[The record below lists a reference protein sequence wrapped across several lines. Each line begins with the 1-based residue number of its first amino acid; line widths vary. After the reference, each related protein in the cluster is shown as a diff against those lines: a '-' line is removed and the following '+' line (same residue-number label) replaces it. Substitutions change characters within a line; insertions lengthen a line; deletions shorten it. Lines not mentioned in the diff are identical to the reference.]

1 MPNLIWDYG
10 ELTSIVK
17 FLVSLSPNM
26 AIIYSLNHISHLE
39 AFGKGL
45 RWSNV
50 WYPVYSND
58 SWTVGDFLIE
68 MLFTSFV
75 LFVITLYMERVLPN
89 TYGVAMPWNFPFSKA
104 FWCGAENQ
112 PHLPY
117 SSAVRRDDAILEE
130 EPQNLTANIRIR
142 NLTKTFPNGK
152 VAVDNLSFNIFEDQI
167 TILLGHNGAGKS
179 TSISMLSGMLNPTSG
194 TATINGYDIRT
205 ETRKARGSIGFCGQN
220 NILFDELTV
229 GEHIYFYSKLKGLS
243 SKNAEIEADKY
254 ANLLNLEPR
263 KKASA
268 LSGGMK
274 RKLSLAIALC
284 GDSKFVLCD
293 EPSSGMDPTARREL
307 WKVLQ
312 SVKKSRSI
320 LLTTHYMDEADIL
333 GDRIAM

>member
-1 MPNLIWDYG
+1 MIWDYE
-10 ELTSIVK
+10 ELTSMEK
-17 FLVSLSPNM
+17 LLASLSPNM
-26 AIIYSLNHISHLE
+26 AMLYSLNYISYLE
-39 AFGKGL
+39 AFGEGL
-45 RWSNV
+45 QWSNV

-68 MLFTSFV
+68 MLFTSFA
-75 LFVITLYMERVLPN
+75 LFVVTLYMERVLPS
-89 TYGVAMPWNFPFSKA
+89 TYGVALPWNFLFSKA
-104 FWCGAENQ
+104 FWCDNGQQRELPCSSEDR
-112 PHLPY
+112 PH
-117 SSAVRRDDAILEE
+117 DAILEE
-130 EPQNLTANIRIR
+130 VPQNLTASIHIK
-142 NLTKTFPNGK
+142 NLAKHFPNGK

-179 TSISMLSGMLNPTSG
+179 TAISMLSGMLHPTSG
-194 TATINGYDIRT
+194 TAIINGYDIRT
-205 ETRKARGSIGFCGQN
+205 ETQKARGSIGFCAQN

-229 GEHIYFYSKLKGLS
+229 EEHIYFYSKLKGLS
-243 SKNAEIEADKY
+243 SKNAEIEAEKY

-263 KKASA
+263 KRASA